1 MRILLVE
8 DDELVVQALVKTLR
22 NQNYIIDVAADG
34 QAGLELLKS
43 LIYDLIVL
51 DVMLPKLDGI
61 TLCQQLRSQ
70 GLRTP
75 VLLLT
80 AQNSS
85 TDKVTGLDAGADDY
99 LTKPFDPQEL
109 SARIRAL
116 LRRNASALP
125 PVLEWGSLRLDPST
139 CEVTHDSQVLR
150 LTPKEYGLLELFLRN
165 CHRVFSR
172 SAILDHLWSFQETPG
187 EETVTAHIKGLRRK
201 LKSAGVTEDPIETV
215 YGIGYRLKQT
225 KPQQLKSH
233 KKTSKRLS
241 HPSPEVERQAVA
253 KITGVWERVKEK
265 FSKRVAVLEQATTAM
280 LKDNLG
286 DELRQQAEQSAHK
299 LAGSLGMFDFD
310 EGSRLAKE
318 MESLF
323 QASNSLN
330 PEQMEQLSQLVVALR
345 RELEQATAIER
356 NQFLSAEEQPL
367 VLIVQ
372 QELPLAQ
379 EWVREAHTR
388 KMRGRIATSPTI
400 ARDQILQERPDVVLL
415 DLSSAVNV
423 EAGLSLISELNTF
436 TPPVPILVLTAED
449 SSIDRA
455 KIARLGGRGFLKKP
469 VSSQQVWGSLTQA
482 LQKSQTAQARV
493 MVVDDD
499 PQILMALRNLLNPWG
514 MKLHTLDN
522 PLKFWETIE
531 AASPDLLILDVE
543 MPYHSGIELCQAVRN
558 NRFWAGLPVLFLT
571 AHTDVETMKQV
582 FAVGADD
589 FVSKPIVGPE
599 LVTRIL
605 NRLERSR
612 LLRNLTRTDALT
624 GVANYRYSS
633 QELNQLLA
641 KAQYQS
647 QPLCF
652 ALLKLDCLK
661 QINLQYGHAL
671 GEQVLSRFGELLR
684 QSFHSEDVIA
694 RWGGSEFVVGMYG
707 MNHSEGKQRLSELL
721 NILRQ
726 EQFRTPNHRQV
737 QVVFSAG
744 IVEYPRDGED
754 LQTLYQ
760 AADAWAL
767 QAKASG
773 GDHVLSIELQSSS
786 LQTSVSSQ

>member
-8 DDELVVQALVKTLR
+8 DDELVVQALVTTLR

-34 QAGLELLKS
+34 QAGLELLKN
-43 LIYDLIVL
+43 LLYDLILL

-70 GLRTP
+70 GMRTP

-85 TDKVTGLDAGADDY
+85 TDKVVGLDAGADDY

-116 LRRNASALP
+116 LRRNAAALP

-139 CEVTHDSQVLR
+139 CEVTHDGKLLR

-165 CHRVFSR
+165 SHRVFSR

-201 LKSAGVTEDPIETV
+201 LKAAGVTEDPIETV

-225 KPQQLKSH
+225 QPEQLKYP
-233 KKTSKRLS
+233 KKTRKRSS
-241 HPSPEVERQAVA
+241 HLSPEVERQAVEE
-253 KITGVWERVKEK
+253 ITGVWERVKEK
-265 FSKRVAVLEQATTAM
+265 FSNRVAVLERATTAM
-280 LKDNLG
+280 LKDTLG
-286 DELRQQAEQSAHK
+286 DELRKQAEQSAHK

-318 MESLF
+318 MECLF
-323 QASNSLN
+323 QAPDALN

-345 RELEQATAIER
+345 RELEQATASESS
-356 NQFLSAEEQPL
+356 QFLSVEEQPL
-367 VLIVQ
+367 VLIVE
-372 QELPLAQ
+372 QEPSLAQ
-379 EWVREAHTR
+379 QLVREAHSR
-388 KMRGRIATSPTI
+388 KMRGRIAINPTI
-400 ARDQILQERPDVVLL
+400 ARDQILEERPDVVVL
-415 DLSSAVNV
+415 DLSSAGNP
-423 EAGLSLISELNTF
+423 EASLSLLSQLNAF
-436 TPPVPILVLTAED
+436 TPPVPVLVLTTEG
-449 SSIDRA
+449 SSIDKA
-455 KIARLGGRGFLKKP
+455 KVARLGGHGFLKKP
-469 VSSQQVWGSLTQA
+469 VPSQQVWEALKQA
-482 LQKSQTAQARV
+482 LKKSHAAQARV

-499 PQILMALRNLLNPWG
+499 PQILIALRNLLNPWG

-522 PLKFWETIE
+522 PLKFWETLE
-531 AASPDLLILDVE
+531 ASSPDLLILDVE
-543 MPYHSGIELCQAVRN
+543 MPYQSGIELCQAVRN
-558 NRFWAGLPVLFLT
+558 NRLWAGLPVLFLT

-633 QELNQLLA
+633 QELKQLLA
-641 KAQYQS
+641 KAKYQN

-661 QINLQYGHAL
+661 QINLEYGHTL
-671 GEQVLSRFGELLR
+671 GNQVLSRFGELLQ

-707 MNHSEGKQRLSELL
+707 MSYGEGKQRLSELL
-721 NILRQ
+721 NTLRQ
-726 EQFRTPNHRQV
+726 EKFRTPNRRQV
-737 QVVFSAG
+737 QVAFSAG
-744 IVEYPRDGED
+744 IVEYPRDGGD
-754 LQTLYQ
+754 LQALYQ
-760 AADAWAL
+760 AADAWAR
-767 QAKASG
+767 QAKAFG
-773 GDHVLSIELQSSS
+773 GDGVLPIELQPKP
-786 LQTSVSSQ
+786 LQT

>member
-1 MRILLVE
+1 
-8 DDELVVQALVKTLR
+8 
-22 NQNYIIDVAADG
+22 
-34 QAGLELLKS
+34 
-43 LIYDLIVL
+43 
-51 DVMLPKLDGI
+51 
-61 TLCQQLRSQ
+61 
-70 GLRTP
+70 
-75 VLLLT
+75 
-80 AQNSS
+80 
-85 TDKVTGLDAGADDY
+85 
-99 LTKPFDPQEL
+99 
-109 SARIRAL
+109 
-116 LRRNASALP
+116 
-125 PVLEWGSLRLDPST
+125 
-139 CEVTHDSQVLR
+139 
-150 LTPKEYGLLELFLRN
+150 
-165 CHRVFSR
+165 
-172 SAILDHLWSFQETPG
+172 
-187 EETVTAHIKGLRRK
+187 
-201 LKSAGVTEDPIETV
+201 
-215 YGIGYRLKQT
+215 
-225 KPQQLKSH
+225 
-233 KKTSKRLS
+233 
-241 HPSPEVERQAVA
+241 
-253 KITGVWERVKEK
+253 
-265 FSKRVAVLEQATTAM
+265 
-280 LKDNLG
+280 
-286 DELRQQAEQSAHK
+286 
-299 LAGSLGMFDFD
+299 
-310 EGSRLAKE
+310 
-318 MESLF
+318 
-323 QASNSLN
+323 
-330 PEQMEQLSQLVVALR
+330 
-345 RELEQATAIER
+345 
-356 NQFLSAEEQPL
+356 
-367 VLIVQ
+367 
-372 QELPLAQ
+372 
-379 EWVREAHTR
+379 
-388 KMRGRIATSPTI
+388 
-400 ARDQILQERPDVVLL
+400 
-415 DLSSAVNV
+415 
-423 EAGLSLISELNTF
+423 
-436 TPPVPILVLTAED
+436 
-449 SSIDRA
+449 
-455 KIARLGGRGFLKKP
+455 
-469 VSSQQVWGSLTQA
+469 
-482 LQKSQTAQARV
+482 AQARV

-707 MNHSEGKQRLSELL
+707 MNHSEGKQRLCELL